1 MKYKIIIFLNCI
13 QILKSINN
21 KNKMTAIMPNLSADM
36 INKIFGYYSD
46 IVDCPWKPT
55 LDKTDKIRCKINLR
69 CSSFYKK
76 IEDVCRQKMANPPKF
91 HWVQNIN
98 YHHIKI
104 TDAITYTICDNVY
117 KTITYTAFYHNI
129 EEHDCYLLINYGK
142 ISTRKYFMYAMLG
155 FDCLYDDYSDMIDVN
170 TIEID
175 DNGNI
180 CYLCD

>member
-1 MKYKIIIFLNCI
+1 
-13 QILKSINN
+13 
-21 KNKMTAIMPNLSADM
+21 MTAIMPNLSMDM

-55 LDKTDKIRCKINLR
+55 LDETDKIRCKINLR

-91 HWVQNIN
+91 HWVQNME
-98 YHHIKI
+98 YDHVKFS
-104 TDAITYTICDNVY
+104 DAITYTICDNVY

-129 EEHDCYLLINYGK
+129 EEHNCYLLINYGK
-142 ISTRKYFMYAMLG
+142 ISTRKYFMYTILG

-170 TIEID
+170 TIKID
-175 DNGNI
+175 DNDNI

>member
-1 MKYKIIIFLNCI
+1 
-13 QILKSINN
+13 
-21 KNKMTAIMPNLSADM
+21 MTAIMPNLSADM

-55 LDKTDKIRCKINLR
+55 LDETDKIRCKINLR

-91 HWVQNIN
+91 HWVQNME
-98 YHHIKI
+98 YDHVKFS
-104 TDAITYTICDNVY
+104 DAITYTICDNVY

-129 EEHDCYLLINYGK
+129 EEHNCYLLINYGK
-142 ISTRKYFMYAMLG
+142 ISTRKYFMYTILG

-175 DNGNI
+175 NDDNI